1 MYRIRFH
8 GRGGQGMKTASRLL
22 GTALFKSGLEV
33 QDAPR
38 YGAERR
44 GAAMFAYVRADRRPI
59 RERGNIVSPDLL
71 LVADDTL
78 FQVPVAGV
86 MAGVTATTVLA
97 IASATPEI
105 IWRDRLKIENPIYQL
120 PGGEV
125 AADDDFPDVSAQIA
139 GAAARLTGLVSQA
152 VLLQAVEEEIAQ
164 FGSKAVEHNLRAARE
179 GFEIMAAGEGSVTEG
194 ADQRADRYEKPD
206 WIDLD
211 LDLAAT
217 AAPNIYAAANS
228 VQVKTGLWR
237 TLRPVLDP
245 ELCGKCVWVCGSSCP
260 DGVIGVDANG
270 YPEVDYDH
278 CKGCMIC
285 VVQCP
290 RHAIAAVPEQEAI
303 DALEAAD
310 AAQLKGMPS

>member
-44 GAAMFAYVRADRRPI
+44 GAAMFAYVRADRQPI
-59 RERGNIVSPDLL
+59 RERGNVVSPDLL

-86 MAGVTATTVLA
+86 MAGVTAETVLA
-97 IASATPEI
+97 VASTTSEM
-105 IWRDRLKIENPIYQL
+105 IWRDRLKIANPIYLL
-120 PGGEV
+120 PHSEV
-125 AADDDFPDVSAQIA
+125 VADDDFPDVSAKIA
-139 GAAARLTGLVSQA
+139 GAAARLTGLVSEA

-164 FGSKAVEHNLRAARE
+164 FGPKAVKLNLHAALE
-179 GFEIMAAGEGSVTEG
+179 GFQAMAAGEGSVRES
-194 ADQRADRYEKPD
+194 ADLPADSYEKPE

-217 AAPNIYAAANS
+217 AAPNIHAAANS
-228 VQVKTGLWR
+228 VQVRTGLWR

-245 ELCGKCVWVCGSSCP
+245 KICGKCTWICGSSCP
-260 DGVIGVDANG
+260 DGVIGVDAGG
-270 YPEVDYDH
+270 YPEIDYDH

-290 RHAIAAVPEQEAI
+290 RHAIAAIPEQEAV
-303 DALEAAD
+303 DALEKTKT
-310 AAQLKGMPS
+310 AQLKGMPS